1 MSWHPDSPIE
11 LPDGR
16 LVCSSHRLIICGKC
30 CVDYSFMDDVL
41 ADTDGANSTDES
53 PRIDAEFEQ
62 LLNDLQVH
70 RLGSGQATLGE
81 KPLSRSVGAF
91 IPKLFSASSSDT
103 PQSLFPA
110 RVSRKAIPNVTRF
123 IHRWENEMFL
133 IYTDGACLDNG
144 QANAKAGW
152 ACVFK
157 PEDAG
162 IKGRLEN
169 HGPFGDPAPQTSN
182 RAELRAVIAALRFRY
197 WVGEGFSSLVIAT
210 DSDYV
215 VKGATEW
222 VSGWIRKGW
231 KTAKGA
237 SVKNRD
243 LWEAFLG
250 EVEHWDDR
258 GLKIQLWKIPRE
270 INAQADKLAK
280 EAAQGNDIDGFQDIK
295 GVLV

>member
-1 MSWHPDSPIE
+1 MSWRPDSPID
-11 LPDGR
+11 LPGGR
-16 LVCSSHRLIICGKC
+16 LGCGSHGLVICGQC
-30 CVDYSFMDDVL
+30 CVDYSFMDEDEENSADGSVRLTADDV
-41 ADTDGANSTDES
+41 
-53 PRIDAEFEQ
+53 Q
-62 LLNDLQVH
+62 LY
-70 RLGSGQATLGE
+70 SGQATLGE
-81 KPLSRSVGAF
+81 KLLSRGVGAVM
-91 IPKLFSASSSDT
+91 PKLFSASSSDT

-110 RVSRKAIPNVTRF
+110 RVSRSAIPNVARF
-123 IHRWENEMFL
+123 IHRREKETFL

-152 ACVFK
+152 ACVFR
-157 PEDAG
+157 PGDG
-162 IKGRLEN
+162 GVTGRLEN
-169 HGPFGDPAPQTSN
+169 HGPFGDSAPQTSN
-182 RAELRAVIAALRFRY
+182 RAELRAV
-197 WVGEGFSSLVIAT
+197 GEGFSTLVIAT
-210 DSDYV
+210 DSEYV

-222 VSGWIRKGW
+222 VSGWIRKSW

-237 SVKNRD
+237 GVKNRD

-280 EAAQGNDIDGFQDIK
+280 EAAQGNDIDEFRDIK